1 MLKDRDITA
10 MARPH
15 LIAPALLYLSRR
27 WEVLCFLLMLTLL
40 YLLAARLVCC
50 IRRLSELFRESP
62 PLRFYSGVCCALLL
76 LARLS

>member
-40 YLLAARLVCC
+40 YLQVF
-50 IRRLSELFRESP
+50 LFVFDADAIPS
-62 PLRFYSGVCCALLL
+62 LRG
-76 LARLS
+76 